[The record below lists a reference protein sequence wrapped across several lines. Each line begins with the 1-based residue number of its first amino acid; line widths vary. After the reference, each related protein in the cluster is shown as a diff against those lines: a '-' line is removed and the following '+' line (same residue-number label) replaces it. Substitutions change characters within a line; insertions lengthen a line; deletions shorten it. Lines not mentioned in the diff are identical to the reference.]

1 MIHCPFQLPI
11 PLEAGICLAGAVDL
25 TWLIAFRASRGAA
38 TASEKFACIFRR
50 PYDARFA
57 RLVAP
62 LVWGALP
69 GRLLSDDTNHGDRSA
84 GQE

>member
-1 MIHCPFQLPI
+1 MSRGSGLSY
-11 PLEAGICLAGAVDL
+11 L
-25 TWLIAFRASRGAA
+25 TPAFRAYRGAA

-62 LVWGALP
+62 LVWGVYPVAPVVLGVWN
-69 GRLLSDDTNHGDRSA
+69 GRPSCRIRQKASPWRGSSA
-84 GQE
+84 KR

>member
-1 MIHCPFQLPI
+1 MRGFIIIVPFMIFKPFKLPI
-11 PLEAGICLAGAVDL
+11 PLDVGICLAGAVDL
-25 TWLIAFRASRGAA
+25 AWFIAFRASRGAA

-62 LVWGALP
+62 LVWGARP
-69 GRLLSDDTNHGDRSA
+69 VAPVVWGV
-84 GQE
+84 

>member
-1 MIHCPFQLPI
+1 MSGFLIIVLFMIHQSFPLPM
-11 PLEAGICLAGAVDL
+11 PLETGICLAGAVDL
-25 TWLIAFRASRGAA
+25 AWFIAFRAYRGAA

-62 LVWGALP
+62 LVWGA
-69 GRLLSDDTNHGDRSA
+69 
-84 GQE
+84 